1 MHPVVSRVYYD
12 VGNFKERKNV
22 AGIAGLEPAV
32 QESKSCALTDLAI
45 PLDMVER
52 ERLELSNPEGADL
65 QSAVI
70 TNYTTSPNMVGNVG
84 LEPTRLRTRI

>member
-1 MHPVVSRVYYD
+1 
-12 VGNFKERKNV
+12 
-22 AGIAGLEPAV
+22 
-32 QESKSCALTDLAI
+32 
-45 PLDMVER
+45 MVER

-70 TNYTTSPNMVGNVG
+70 TNYTTSPNVVGNVG